1 MWDFRR
7 NSFEDSGIFS
17 RSCKDLWQTVPLQ
30 HDSQCH
36 CNMTDSATAIWQTV
50 PLQHDSQCH
59 HCNMTDSATATWQ
72 KVPLQHDSQCHH
84 CNMTDSATATWQT
97 VPQQHDRQCHCNM
110 TDSATSTQPQNRVC
124 QWRGILSLLV
134 QIRGSGW
141 KLCAKLGHGIKPSSF
156 TGQSGRNGEKM
167 FTKKKIRGIRIGA
180 FHVL

>member
-1 MWDFRR
+1 VSCPDTRSPYLFSSPVKILQMWDFRR

-36 CNMTDSATAIWQTV
+36 CNMTDSATAIWQT
-50 PLQHDSQCH
+50 
-59 HCNMTDSATATWQ
+59 
-72 KVPLQHDSQCHH
+72 VPLQHDSQCHH